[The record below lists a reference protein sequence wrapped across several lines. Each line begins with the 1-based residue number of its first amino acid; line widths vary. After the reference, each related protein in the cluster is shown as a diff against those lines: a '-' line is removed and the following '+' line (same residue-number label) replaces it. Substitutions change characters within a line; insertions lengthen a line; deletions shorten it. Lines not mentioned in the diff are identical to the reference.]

1 MKIRKLIIKKNG
13 FGLIEVMISSL
24 IMIIVTLSLATALIS
39 FLKISQQ
46 NNDILVANQ
55 IIRSVLENAKSITP
69 EVTNA
74 KPSEYI
80 TGMVKEDNNFAI
92 DIINESESGA
102 SANKIIVIVSKG
114 YRAGSQFKKKRFLS
128 QSAKIFQN

>member
-1 MKIRKLIIKKNG
+1 MKIKKLIIKKNG

-55 IIRSVLENAKSITP
+55 IIRSVLENARPLTSET
-69 EVTNA
+69 TNA

-80 TGMVKEDNNFAI
+80 TGMAKEDQNFAI
-92 DIINESESGA
+92 DIIKEDISGVSA
-102 SANKIIVIVSKG
+102 SKIIVIVSKG
-114 YRAGSQFKKKRFLS
+114 YRKGTQFNKKRFLS